1 MVIFATAASS
11 ENRRRPDEPKAAK
24 PESPSPSLS
33 RSLPQSRLH
42 NFSFPTLSWGSQR
55 LLRCMKLPAGSNGEI
70 AESPA
75 SGAREEPR
83 AVTKR
88 SPPLFSSPERKTSR
102 RTVSRILEPKER
114 EAGGE
119 ENAEESSAVAAAAR
133 PWNLRS
139 RRAACVASLEI
150 GRGRNNFSSSAFSP
164 SPLLLEKSGM
174 AKSPEPRSEVLE
186 KGERRK
192 FSVSLTSE
200 EVEQDFLALKGM
212 KPPRRPKK
220 RAKIVQKQLD
230 VRGFLKKH
238 PCSVFFYHLT
248 AIIDPNVVNS

>member
-1 MVIFATAASS
+1 MVIAAVVASA
-11 ENRRRPDEPKAAK
+11 ENRRRPDEPKAAR

-55 LLRCMKLPAGSNGEI
+55 LLRCMKLTTVANGEI
-70 AESPA
+70 AGSPA

-83 AVTKR
+83 AARKR
-88 SPPLFSSPERKTSR
+88 SPPLSSLPERKRSR
-102 RTVSRILEPKER
+102 RTASRILEPKEK

-119 ENAEESSAVAAAAR
+119 ENVEEFSAVEAAAR

-139 RRAACVASLEI
+139 RRAAYVASLEI
-150 GRGRNNFSSSAFSP
+150 GRGRNNFSSSSFSP

-174 AKSPEPRSEVLE
+174 AKSPGPRSGVLE
-186 KGERRK
+186 EGERRK

-200 EVEQDFLALKGM
+200 EVEQDFLALKGT

-230 VRGFLKKH
+230 SIFPGLWLSEITPDLYKVD
-238 PCSVFFYHLT
+238 
-248 AIIDPNVVNS
+248 A